1 MNLPRL
7 AYVLL
12 VITMGEAEGPFQTAN
27 ILKEEISGAQAHR
40 PDSMTG
46 LNRTF
51 RLHEMHDL
59 GDIGWWMKTALAPT
73 IDPESSR
80 MDNAV
85 KIVPWLLL
93 IWTFSEIRSF
103 GRFSGGL
110 CENYSVEGHDG

>member
-1 MNLPRL
+1 MDLPRL

-27 ILKEEISGAQAHR
+27 ILKEEISGARAHR
-40 PDSMTG
+40 PDSMG

-73 IDPESSR
+73 IDPQSSR

-85 KIVPWLLL
+85 KIVPWLFHVYASML
-93 IWTFSEIRSF
+93 ILTESENWYEPASCIS
-103 GRFSGGL
+103 
-110 CENYSVEGHDG
+110 